1 MTPMNAKDNA
11 LLAFWALL
19 FSKGLYFW
27 FAASVLLA
35 REAWAYAAALL
46 H

>member
-1 MTPMNAKDNA
+1 MNAKDNA

-19 FSKGLYFW
+19 FSKGLHFW
-27 FAASVLLA
+27 FAASVALT
-35 REAWAYAAALL
+35 REAWAYIAALI